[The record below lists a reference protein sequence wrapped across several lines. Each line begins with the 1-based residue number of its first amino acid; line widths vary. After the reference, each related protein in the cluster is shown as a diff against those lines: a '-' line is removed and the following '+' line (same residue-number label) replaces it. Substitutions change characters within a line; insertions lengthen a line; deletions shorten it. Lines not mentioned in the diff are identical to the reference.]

1 MLTHILPS
9 DTQAILL
16 LCGSFGQNRQ
26 TEPQPLT
33 LSEYNQVAQWL
44 RENQLKPSDLLED
57 AGKKQLEKMPTPG
70 KLTGD
75 RLLGLLERGA
85 MLAFAVEKW
94 TNQGIWILARSDR
107 LYPKRLKQQLKHSS
121 PAILYGVGNQNLL
134 DAGGLAVVGSRD
146 LDEEGKEYSQT
157 VAETCAQQDIQIVS
171 GGAKG
176 VDSVAMLGA
185 VLSGGTALGILAH
198 SLTKT
203 AVSSQYRTAIRE
215 GKLTLVTAYDP
226 DAGFSVGNAMG
237 RNKYIYAAADYALI
251 VSSAM
256 GEGGTWAGAI
266 EALKRLPNVPVF
278 VRNQGNIPP
287 GNRELIQ
294 QGAKPFPLSP
304 WQGSLLELL
313 QNAASQAEPIPV
325 QEETLA
331 LDFNPAT
338 VAENSVSDEE
348 KTSPIN
354 PPPEPPPEPPAN
366 PPAMTRPKDIYHAV
380 LPLILE
386 QLEQPKDEKFLAEVL
401 EVQVGQLRQWLK
413 KAVEEGKVI
422 KKTKPVQYVINTEAT
437 QLSLLEDC

>member
-1 MLTHILPS
+1 
-9 DTQAILL
+9 
-16 LCGSFGQNRQ
+16 
-26 TEPQPLT
+26 
-33 LSEYNQVAQWL
+33 
-44 RENQLKPSDLLED
+44 
-57 AGKKQLEKMPTPG
+57 
-70 KLTGD
+70 
-75 RLLGLLERGA
+75 
-85 MLAFAVEKW
+85 VEKW

-121 PAILYGVGNQNLL
+121 PAILYGVGNPNLL

-146 LDEEGKEYSQT
+146 LDEEGKEYSQKL
-157 VAETCAQQDIQIVS
+157 AETCAQQNIQIVS

-215 GKLTLVTAYDP
+215 EKLTLVTAYDP
-226 DAGFSVGNAMG
+226 ESGFTVGNAMG

-251 VSSAM
+251 VSSAV
-256 GEGGTWAGAI
+256 GEGGTWAGAT

-278 VRNQGNIPP
+278 VRMQGNIPQ

-313 QNAASQAEPIPV
+313 ENAPSQAEPLPV

-331 LDFNPAT
+331 LNLNPAK
-338 VAENSVSDEE
+338 VSENSVPDEE
-348 KTSPIN
+348 KTSPVN
-354 PPPEPPPEPPAN
+354 PTPEPPSN
-366 PPAMTRPKDIYHAV
+366 PPAITRPKDIYHAV

-386 QLEQPKDEKFLAEVL
+386 QLEQPIDDKSLAEVL

-413 KAVEEGKVI
+413 KAVDEGKVI
-422 KKTKPVQYVINTEAT
+422 KQNKPVQYVINHEAT

>member
-1 MLTHILPS
+1 MSTHILPA

-33 LSEYNQVAQWL
+33 LSEYNQVAKWL
-44 RENQLKPSDLLED
+44 LENQLKPADLLD
-57 AGKKQLEKMPTPG
+57 NAGKTQLEKMPNSG

-75 RLLGLLERGA
+75 RLRGLLERGA

-146 LDEEGKEYSQT
+146 LDEEGREYSQK
-157 VAETCAQQDIQIVS
+157 VAETCAHQNIQIVS

-176 VDSVAMLGA
+176 VDSVVMLGA
-185 VLSGGTALGILAH
+185 ILSGGTALGILAH
-198 SLTKT
+198 SLTQT

-226 DAGFSVGNAMG
+226 ESGFTVGNAMG

-251 VSSAM
+251 VSSAV
-256 GEGGTWAGAI
+256 GEGGTWAGAT

-278 VRNQGNIPP
+278 VRMQGNIPP

-313 QNAASQAEPIPV
+313 QNTASPEEPIPV
-325 QEETLA
+325 QEKTLD
-331 LDFNPAT
+331 LDLNPT
-338 VAENSVSDEE
+338 LVAVTSVFEKE
-348 KTSPIN
+348 KTSPVN
-354 PPPEPPPEPPAN
+354 PTPETPLN
-366 PPAMTRPKDIYHAV
+366 PPAMTRPQDIYHAV
-380 LPLILE
+380 LPLIVE
-386 QLEQPKDEKFLAEVL
+386 QLEQPKDEKSLAEVL

-413 KAVEEGKVI
+413 KAVDEGKVI
-422 KKTKPVQYVINTEAT
+422 KKNKPVKYMINREAT